1 MPRFRRVVPWLP
13 ALYHEIL
20 DVASVTDG
28 KLKLHRFIRQLF
40 GSFTEMCLDFQIL
53 LEIVFAEFIVQFQKV
68 IEFLNIQLVVFPKL
82 VDLSLR
88 NEFNFVPLLL

>member
-1 MPRFRRVVPWLP
+1 
-13 ALYHEIL
+13 
-20 DVASVTDG
+20 
-28 KLKLHRFIRQLF
+28 
-40 GSFTEMCLDFQIL
+40 MCLDFQIL

-88 NEFNFVPLLL
+88 NEFNFIPLLL